1 MNQWV
6 YFWITFFLG
15 FFGVHK
21 FVRGKIGIG
30 ILYIF
35 TGGLFGIG
43 WLYDCI
49 TALSTAIKA
58 DARTRAVAEA
68 DAAAQALAAEQAERA
83 RADEDARKRRR
94 EIRAQSF
101 SDSVEAIPRVLV
113 GTDGEKTAV
122 RSLNTLDPHYS
133 TITVR
138 SKLPVLSN
146 FISVDIETCGL
157 RVTMPIL
164 EVTAIKF
171 ADFKPVA
178 AFTTLIDPGKA
189 IPEDATRINGITDE
203 MVKGAPSI
211 WQIMPSLNA
220 FVGGMPIV
228 GHNLPLIWPF
238 YTGAGLMFRLAKS
251 SLTHWPLQKESFL
264 TKMWRITNWVRC
276 ANITESTIS
285 VRIGL
290 SRTPMLQDNFFTRW
304 WKNARAGIERGRR
317 IVRRPSEDY
326 RPLWVSMYGRNWA

>member
-21 FVRGKIGIG
+21 FVRGEIGIG

-49 TALSTAIKA
+49 TALSAAIKA
-58 DARTRAVAEA
+58 DARMRAVAEA
-68 DAAAQALAAEQAERA
+68 DAAAQARAAEQVERA

-94 EIRAQSF
+94 EIRAQAF
-101 SDSVEAIPRVLV
+101 GDSVEAIPRVLV

-178 AFTTLIDPGKA
+178 AFTTLINPGKA

-220 FVGGMPIV
+220 FVDGMPIV
-228 GHNLPLIWPF
+228 GHNLPFDLAF
-238 YTGAGLMFRLAKS
+238 LYRRGFDVQAGQKLFDTLALAKRVVPYKDVENYKLGTLCQYYGIDYFGAHR
-251 SLTHWPLQKESFL
+251 SLADAYVTGQLFHALVEER
-264 TKMWRITNWVRC
+264 T
-276 ANITESTIS
+276 
-285 VRIGL
+285 
-290 SRTPMLQDNFFTRW
+290 SRD
-304 WKNARAGIERGRR
+304 
-317 IVRRPSEDY
+317 
-326 RPLWVSMYGRNWA
+326 